1 MSNIVS
7 NSSAPITGPE
17 LFKKLEHLKIGGN
30 TCLYTPEKCDELAP
44 LINEI
49 NQLKKEK
56 NAYILAHSYVT
67 PDIIYG
73 VADWVGDSY
82 ELSKRAKEVN
92 QDTIVF
98 AAVKFMADTAK
109 LLNPSKT
116 VIIPSKN
123 NGCSLADSI
132 TGVQV
137 KQLRAKYPEHT
148 FVCYINTTADV
159 KAECDVCVTS
169 SNVYHIIEK
178 LPNDKIYFL
187 PDRLMAIN
195 VIEHLKAKGIEKQVI
210 YWDGACYVH
219 DEYDA
224 DLIRYFRTEFPNL
237 EVVSHP
243 ECNDGVIKESD
254 FVGSTSQMIN
264 YVKQSDKTQFFMLTE
279 CGLIDRLK
287 LEAPGKE
294 FVGTC
299 TMCRYMKSNSLAHIK
314 RVLQQPDPEDIITID
329 DATRENALKCIEKM
343 FFYASK

>member
-1 MSNIVS
+1 MSNVI
-7 NSSAPITGPE
+7 PKITDTVTPEE
-17 LFKKLEHLKIGGN
+17 LFEKLKHLKIGGN
-30 TCLYTPEKCDELAP
+30 TCLYTPEKCAEIAP

-56 NAYILAHSYVT
+56 NTYILAHSYVT

-73 VADWVGDSY
+73 VADCVGDSY
-82 ELSKRAKEVN
+82 ELSKRAKEVE

-109 LLNPSKT
+109 LLNPDKT

-132 TGVQV
+132 TGSQV
-137 KQLRAKYPEHT
+137 KELREKYPDYT

-169 SNVYHIIEK
+169 SNVYKIVEE

-195 VIEHLKAKGIEKQVI
+195 VIEHLKIKGVQKDIQ
-210 YWDGACYVH
+210 YWDGTCYVH
-219 DEYDA
+219 EEYDS
-224 DLIRYFRTEFPNL
+224 DLIKYFKTEFPDV

-243 ECNDGVIKESD
+243 ECNDDVIKESD

-264 YVKQSDKTQFFMLTE
+264 HVKDSAKSQFFLLTE

-294 FVGTC
+294 FIGTC
-299 TMCRYMKSNSLAHIK
+299 TMCRYMKSNSLSHIK
-314 RVLQQPDPEDIITID
+314 RVLRDPDPEDIIRIED
-329 DATRENALKCIEKM
+329 ETREKALQCIEQM
-343 FFYASK
+343 FKYAG

>member
-1 MSNIVS
+1 MSKTIQKISGPVS
-7 NSSAPITGPE
+7 GDE
-17 LFKKLEHLKIGGN
+17 LFETLKHLKIGGN
-30 TCLYTPEKCDELAP
+30 TCLYTPEKCHEMAP

-73 VADWVGDSY
+73 VADCVGDSY
-82 ELSKRAKEVN
+82 ELSKRAKEVEE
-92 QDTIVF
+92 DTIIF

-109 LLNPSKT
+109 LLNPSKK

-132 TGVQV
+132 TGAQV
-137 KQLRAKYPEHT
+137 KEMRAQYPDYT

-159 KAECDVCVTS
+159 KAECDICVTS
-169 SNVYHIIEK
+169 SNVYKIVEEY
-178 LPNDKIYFL
+178 PNDKIYFL
-187 PDRLMAIN
+187 PDRLMAVN
-195 VIEHLKAKGIEKQVI
+195 VIEHLKGKGIQKDI
-210 YWDGACYVH
+210 KYWDGSCYVH
-219 DEYDA
+219 EEYDA
-224 DLIRYFRTEFPNL
+224 DLIKYFRTEFPDV

-243 ECNDGVIKESD
+243 ECNDEVIKESD

-264 YVKQSDKTQFFMLTE
+264 HVKESKRSQFFLLTE

-294 FVGTC
+294 FIGTC
-299 TMCRYMKSNSLAHIK
+299 TMCRYMKSNSLAQIK
-314 RVLQQPDPEDIITID
+314 RVLLQPDPEDIITID
-329 DATRENALKCIEKM
+329 ADTRQRALNCIEQM
-343 FFYASK
+343 FKYAG